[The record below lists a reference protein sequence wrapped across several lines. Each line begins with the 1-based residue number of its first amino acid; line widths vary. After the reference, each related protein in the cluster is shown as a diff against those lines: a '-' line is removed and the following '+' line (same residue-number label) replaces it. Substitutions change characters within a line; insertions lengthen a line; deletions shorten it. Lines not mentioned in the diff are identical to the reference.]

1 MRFAPFIAGYYHYQ
15 SSFLY
20 TIQTEPSFA
29 ITSKILLCRN
39 AHIVYTPRKLTY
51 NTSYPEYHI
60 QHTSAGISKYNT
72 LQQENPKYNTLQQE
86 IPNTI
91 PHKINT
97 QKILFPPLPFLA
109 TPLFNII

>member
-1 MRFAPFIAGYYHYQ
+1 MRFAPIIAGYYHYQ

-20 TIQTEPSFA
+20 TIQSEHSFA

-39 AHIVYTPRKLTY
+39 AHIVYTPRKLAY

-60 QHTSAGISKYNT
+60 
-72 LQQENPKYNTLQQE
+72 NTLQQE

-91 PHKINT
+91 HYSKKPQIQYTSAGISKYNT
-97 QKILFPPLPFLA
+97 S
-109 TPLFNII
+109 